1 MNSNTIAA
9 FFAIK
14 VMRLVF
20 AYASLLIAKNLTSQV
35 YMDKVLVNGENPP
48 KLSNFIFMY
57 LGIEAIMMV
66 FFMILL
72 YTAEQQFFP
81 TIGFS
86 DPKDNLFSKYVMP
99 DYIISSIFIVLYGT
113 MIASKMYEKKYFLYK
128 DDGLRAIRA
137 LADLTFSV
145 VMINTLLPWN
155 YIFYGL
161 MEVVQEMMNTYE
173 GKST

>member
-9 FFAIK
+9 FFGIK

-48 KLSNFIFMY
+48 KLSNFIFMFI
-57 LGIEAIMMV
+57 GIELVMMV
-66 FFMILL
+66 LFNILL

-81 TIGFS
+81 NIGFS
-86 DPKDNLFSKYVMP
+86 NPEDNLYSKYVIP
-99 DYIISSIFIVLYGT
+99 DYMISTVFILIYGS
-113 MIASKMYEKKYFLYK
+113 MIATKMYEKKYFLYK

-137 LADLTFSV
+137 LSDLTFSTV
-145 VMINTLLPWN
+145 LVNTLLPWN

-161 MEVVQEMMNTYE
+161 LEVVQEMMNKSE
-173 GKST
+173 GK